1 MTADPALPLSFLG
14 LSATRSTS
22 SPTSSRRRPGA
33 RQVGG
38 PHQVLD
44 LASEQLKVTALALAL
59 SLAIAFPL
67 GALARAPRQG
77 ERLAIA
83 VGNAGRA
90 IPELALIAFMAA
102 VIGVG
107 LGNLTIALSVLGIP
121 PILTNTYV
129 GDQPGGPRSG
139 GRGARDGDDEPEI
152 VRKVE
157 VPLAVPTIMSGVRTA
172 TINIVATATIAPLAG
187 VLTLGDF
194 IIARNVY
201 GDEGVLA
208 GAILVALLALSLE
221 LILAGV
227 QYMLTSPG
235 LRASGGRDGLDP
247 GNDEGGT
254 SHEQAN
260 AASRRVRGIRR
271 AGAGA
276 RTRRLRRRRRQQ
288 RQHRHRRRRG
298 GKAIVSNPANGKVSL
313 KSARRTSPSSS
324 SSARSTPRRWRRP
337 ATRSARTSTSA
348 RRRSRSGR

>member
-1 MTADPALPLSFLG
+1 
-14 LSATRSTS
+14 
-22 SPTSSRRRPGA
+22 
-33 RQVGG
+33 
-38 PHQVLD
+38 VLE

-59 SLAIAFPL
+59 SLAIAMPPALWL
-67 GALARAPRQG
+67 GHRGKG

-90 IPELALIAFMAA
+90 IPELALIAIMAA

-129 GDQPGGPRSG
+129 GVSQVD
-139 GRGARDGDDEPEI
+139 RGAVDAARGMGMTEPEI

-187 VLTLGDF
+187 ILTLGDF

-201 GDEGVLA
+201 GDAGVLA

-227 QYMLTSPG
+227 QYLLTSPG
-235 LRASGGRDGLDP
+235 LRA
-247 GNDEGGT
+247 
-254 SHEQAN
+254 
-260 AASRRVRGIRR
+260 RR
-271 AGAGA
+271 A
-276 RTRRLRRRRRQQ
+276 
-288 RQHRHRRRRG
+288 
-298 GKAIVSNPANGKVSL
+298 
-313 KSARRTSPSSS
+313 
-324 SSARSTPRRWRRP
+324 
-337 ATRSARTSTSA
+337 
-348 RRRSRSGR
+348 